1 MRALSIGSTG
11 MQAQQLNVEVISN
24 NIANLSTT
32 GFKRVRAE
40 FQDMLYENMRRVG
53 STSSDAGTI
62 LPSGLQV
69 GLGVKPVATYRI
81 HEQGSLIQTNNEY
94 DVAIQGK
101 GFFQVQM
108 PDGTTSYTRAGSFQ
122 LDANGQIVTPDG
134 YPVLPA
140 ITVPNNALSVTI
152 SSTGNV
158 TAEVAGSTA
167 VSTLGQIQLARFVN
181 PAGLESVGD
190 NFLIETDASGSPVVS
205 NPGSEGT
212 GTVVQNYVEESNVN
226 VVSEITSLISAQRA
240 YEMNSRVIKA
250 AEEMLSTA
258 SQMV

>member
-11 MQAQQLNVEVISN
+11 MLAQQLNVEVISN

-53 STSSDAGTI
+53 STSSDAGTV

-81 HEQGSLIQTNNEY
+81 HEQGSLIQTGNEY
-94 DVAIQGK
+94 DLAISGK

-108 PDGTTSYTRAGSFQ
+108 PDGTTSYTRAGSLQ
-122 LDANGQIVTPDG
+122 IDSNGQIVTPDG
-134 YPVLPA
+134 YPILPI
-140 ITVPNNALSVTI
+140 ITVPNNTLSVTI
-152 SSTGNV
+152 SKTGDV
-158 TAEVAGSTA
+158 TAEISGQTA
-167 VSTLGQIQLARFVN
+167 VSNLGQIQLARFVN

-190 NFLIETDASGSPVVS
+190 NLMLETDASGAPIVS
-205 NPGSEGT
+205 NPGTDGT
-212 GTVVQNYVEESNVN
+212 GTLSQKYVEEANVN
-226 VVSEITSLISAQRA
+226 VVTEITTLISAQRA

-250 AEEMLSTA
+250 AEEMLTTA

>member
-81 HEQGSLIQTNNEY
+81 HEQGDLVQTDNTY
-94 DVAIQGK
+94 DLAISGD
-101 GFFQVQM
+101 GFFQIQM
-108 PDGTTSYTRAGSFQ
+108 PDGTTGYTRAGSFQ
-122 LDANGQIVTPDG
+122 LDDTGQIVTADG
-134 YPVLPA
+134 YPVEPA
-140 ITVPNNALSVTI
+140 ITVPTNTKSVTI
-152 SSTGNV
+152 SAAGIV
-158 TAEVAGSTA
+158 TAEISGQTA
-167 VSTLGQIQLARFVN
+167 TSNLGQIQLARFIN
-181 PAGLESVGD
+181 PSGLEAIGD
-190 NFLIETDASGSPVVS
+190 NLLIETDASGTPTVG
-205 NPGSEGT
+205 NPSADGMGSLM
-212 GTVVQNYVEESNVN
+212 QYYVEGSNVN
-226 VVSEITSLISAQRA
+226 VVTEITTLISAQRA
-240 YEMNSRVIKA
+240 YEMNSRVIKTA
-250 AEEMLSTA
+250 DDMLSAVT
-258 SQMV
+258 QMV

>member
-1 MRALSIGSTG
+1 MRALSIGATG

-53 STSSDAGTI
+53 SPTSDAGTL

-81 HEQGSLIQTNNEY
+81 HEQGSITQTGNEY
-94 DVAIQGK
+94 DLAINGN

-108 PDGTTSYTRAGSFQ
+108 PDGTTAYTRAGSLQ
-122 LDANGQIVTPDG
+122 LDQDGQIVTPDG
-134 YPVLPA
+134 YPILPIISIPTDA
-140 ITVPNNALSVTI
+140 VSVTV
-152 SSTGNV
+152 SSSGIV
-158 TAEVAGSTA
+158 TAEITGQTT
-167 VSTLGQIQLARFVN
+167 VSNLGQIQLARFVN
-181 PAGLESVGD
+181 SAGLEAIGD
-190 NFLIETDASGSPVVS
+190 NLLLETEASGSPTVN
-205 NPGSEGT
+205 NPASDGFGSLIQEA
-212 GTVVQNYVEESNVN
+212 VESSNVN
-226 VVSEITSLISAQRA
+226 VVTEVTGLISAQRA
-240 YEMNSRVIKA
+240 YEMNSRVIKT
-250 AEEMLSTA
+250 AEEMLTTV